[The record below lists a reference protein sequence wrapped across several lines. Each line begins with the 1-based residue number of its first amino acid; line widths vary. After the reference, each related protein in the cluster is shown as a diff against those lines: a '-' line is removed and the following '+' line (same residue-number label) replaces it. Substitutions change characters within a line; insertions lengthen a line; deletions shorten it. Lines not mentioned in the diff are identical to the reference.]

1 MPTLEA
7 SGTQTA
13 TLTTEHTLSGSA
25 FTSNKTYVLVVD
37 IAAMVNGE
45 TLELR
50 AYSTCL
56 SAGTERLM
64 WYATYIHAQT
74 EAIVMSAPLPSDI
87 SCKFTLEQNG
97 GTGRAYPWKVLSL

>member
-13 TLTTEHTLSGSA
+13 TLTTEHTLNGGA

-37 IAAMVNGE
+37 ISALVNGE

-50 AYSTCL
+50 AYMTCL
-56 SAGTERLM
+56 TAGTERLL
-64 WYATYIHAQT
+64 WYATWIHAQT
-74 EAIVMSAPLPSDI
+74 EAIVMSAPIPSDI

-97 GTGRAYPWKVLSL
+97 GTGRAFPWKVLSL